1 MSEVDDR
8 FERWAA
14 RFRDVM
20 AKPEGNER
28 QVEFDQA
35 INEMWEE
42 DDDLIVHWDNCID
55 GCCPSG
61 ELLLSRLVH
70 PLIHATRM
78 ITIFPEFIETSRTHR
93 AVVFQEY

>member
-14 RFRDVM
+14 RFRAVLAEPATD
-20 AKPEGNER
+20 ER
-28 QVEFDQA
+28 DAEFHRA
-35 INEMWEE
+35 IDEMWAE
-42 DDDLIVHWDNCID
+42 DDDLIVHWGNCID
-55 GCCPSG
+55 GCCPTG

-70 PLIHATRM
+70 PLVHATRM

-93 AVVFQEY
+93 AVVFQEN